1 MKKLTCIVLAV
12 LFCAA
17 LFCTSLPAAPVWAAE
32 VTESE
37 DGGGAGKHETP
48 PVEETSSV
56 PEVSS
61 EPESSLPVSSEEIPE
76 SQPESSTESTDPPS
90 SDTESDPVSSEE
102 TSSEDLSSD
111 TSSDTSSEDGTSSD
125 ENASSEFE
133 FSSEEEVDPES
144 ETSAN
149 QNVSSGPPDWFVGEV
164 ISGASEIETSSVP
177 SSSLEESSQAS
188 SDASSRTD
196 GTVGV
201 PSDLPSAPSSAVTT
215 GKTEANNRFLLLFGL
230 FLIITGFIGLIVFI
244 VLQMRYNRRM
254 KAESAALAAAEEA
267 ELMDAAMYGAG
278 AAVYT
283 ETKPAA
289 DEDDYSEYAGA
300 FVLSDAP
307 EAANDFDA
315 MSDEE
320 LDARLKEYE
329 DNAKNT
335 RVNGA
340 VKGGK
345 HSPRH

>member
-1 MKKLTCIVLAV
+1 MKKLTCIVLAA

-17 LFCTSLPAAPVWAAE
+17 LFCTSLPVAPVWAAE

-48 PVEETSSV
+48 PVEETSSA
-56 PEVSS
+56 PEISS
-61 EPESSLPVSSEEIPE
+61 EPESSLPVSSEETTE
-76 SQPESSTESTDPPS
+76 SQPESSTESTDTPS
-90 SDTESDPVSSEE
+90 SDTESDPVSSDE
-102 TSSEDLSSD
+102 TSSEDP
-111 TSSDTSSEDGTSSD
+111 SSDTSSEEGTSSD
-125 ENASSEFE
+125 ENTSSEFE

-149 QNVSSGPPDWFVGEV
+149 QNTSSGPPDWFVGEV
-164 ISGASEIETSSVP
+164 ISGASEIETSSAP

-188 SDASSRTD
+188 SNASSHND
-196 GTVGV
+196 VTVGM
-201 PSDLPSAPSSAVTT
+201 PSDLPSAPSSTVTT
-215 GKTEANNRFLLLFGL
+215 GKTEVNNRFLLLFGL

-244 VLQMRYNRRM
+244 VLQMRYNRRI
-254 KAESAALAAAEEA
+254 KAESAALAAAEET
-267 ELMDAAMYGAG
+267 ERMDAAMYGAG

-283 ETKPAA
+283 ETKPIT

-307 EAANDFDA
+307 KAADDFDA

-329 DNAKNT
+329 EKTKNT
-335 RVNGA
+335 RVNGT